1 MNMNPTIIVALIGA
15 GTTIFGSVISYLFSK
30 SKYKDDIT
38 SEGLFLCL
46 QSIQVILDSLHR
58 EGKVNGQCEE
68 CRKRM
73 NEFES
78 KIVSKSFKGH

>member
-1 MNMNPTIIVALIGA
+1 MSSTVIVAIIGA
-15 GTTIFGSVISYLFSK
+15 ITTILGSVISHLMAK
-30 SKYKDDIT
+30 SKYKDEIT

-73 NEFES
+73 EDFES
-78 KIVSKSFKGH
+78 KIVSKAMR